1 MAVHSK
7 EDILLVEE
15 EHIPQE
21 LKQRRQ
27 FVLWKAVFNEETKKF
42 DKLPFQSNGFPA
54 DSTDLATWGDF
65 ETIMRVYNEGDCIG
79 NQYDGI
85 GFVLSDADK
94 YAVIDI
100 DDIED
105 IDNLDALASEITSM
119 SYAEVSPSG
128 KGIHVWTRY
137 KHDKT
142 RHKNKDAKTG
152 YEIYDQKR
160 YISITGQAI
169 NNLPINDGGPQ
180 LEAFLDKVLKRE
192 RPISPQIYNGQ
203 SGKAALPEGEIIK
216 RILASQQS
224 EKFIKLLYGGWE
236 SDYNNDHSAADMA
249 LANILAFWCNKDLKV
264 MESIFRKSV
273 LGQREKFDRPQNN
286 VTYGIE
292 LLNKAIAECRD
303 TFTLEEKPQKQSE
316 WFAKNANGT
325 TSFLHHV
332 LGKIIKEEYSIV
344 RYPNM
349 HGELYFYHKKRGIYE
364 QDASGKAIK
373 GIIRHYDETLKN
385 NQINEVLRYI
395 EETCSIVKEV
405 NTNYIAVG
413 NGLID
418 FKEKELIPFTP
429 KYFVLQKIPTNYVL
443 DAYDDFIENTLIKI
457 TENHTPSIENIKEM
471 LACIA
476 YPGILVPRLWYLYGK
491 TASNGKSSL
500 INMIYQSFNSEGGN
514 VSAVSPHKLS
524 SNNFSSAAIYGKLAN
539 VTDDNPD
546 FQIEDSGDLK
556 TLITGGPT
564 QIERKGKDSITVRI
578 TATMVVASNHL
589 PRFAEQGNA
598 INRRLW
604 ILPFNHNFSKDA
616 DCLSDV
622 ETQEKISSQSAKEYV
637 LKLAIDKAFEML
649 SNPSSEKLTANE
661 RCHEILAMFVEQNDP
676 WLDYFSEFNKDY
688 FIEHAGETVIKDYQN
703 WCKDNMVTPLTNSRY
718 KDLVCTR
725 LSMEWKDKRVIVNGI
740 SKVKKGFKLKAQQEP
755 QQNGNFFKLDNH

>member
-1 MAVHSK
+1 MAITDLGQIVLIN
-7 EDILLVEE
+7 EDG
-15 EHIPQE
+15 IPEE
-21 LKQRRQ
+21 LKSRKQW
-27 FVLWKAVFNEETKKF
+27 VLWRAIYNNETGRF
-42 DKLPFQSNGFPA
+42 DKLPFQTDGSPA
-54 DSTDLATWGDF
+54 SSTDLATWNDF
-65 ETIMRVYNEGDCIG
+65 EVVLQIYNEGDQKG

-85 GFVLSDADK
+85 GFVLSSLDPYLVVD
-94 YAVIDI
+94 V

-105 IDNLDALASEITSM
+105 VNNLDELASEITTM
-119 SYAEVSPSG
+119 SFAELSPSK
-128 KGIHVWTRY
+128 KGVHVWFKA
-137 KHDKT
+137 KHNKE
-142 RHKNKDAKTG
+142 RHKNKDSKTG
-152 YEIYDQKR
+152 YEVYETSR
-160 YISITGQAI
+160 YMTVTGESI
-169 NNLPINDGGPQ
+169 NDLPINNGSPQ
-180 LEAFLDKVLKRE
+180 LDVFLDKVLKRE
-192 RPISPQIYNGQ
+192 KPVNPQVNNGQ
-203 SGKAALPEGEIIK
+203 VGKAALPEGEIIK
-216 RILASQQS
+216 RALASKHGDRFM
-224 EKFIKLLYGGWE
+224 KFMFGGWE
-236 SDYNNDHSAADMA
+236 ELFSSQSEADMSF
-249 LANILAFWCNKDLKV
+249 ANDLTFWCNRDFQ
-264 MESIFRKSV
+264 MCDSIFRKSS
-273 LGQREKFDRPQNN
+273 LMREKYDSSRSG

-292 LLNKAIAECRD
+292 LLNKAIAECGD
-303 TFTLEEKPQKQSE
+303 TFTLEEKPEKQFE
-316 WFAKNANGT
+316 WFVKNPNGT

-395 EETCSIVKEV
+395 EETCSVVKEV

-418 FKEKELIPFTP
+418 FKEKKLIPFTSRH
-429 KYFVLQKIPTNYVL
+429 FVLQKIPTNYVF
-443 DAYDDFIENTLIKI
+443 DAYDDFVANTLIKV
-457 TENHTPSIENIKEM
+457 TENHLPSIENIKEM

-500 INMIYQSFNSEGGN
+500 INMIYQTFNSEGGN
-514 VSAVSPHKLS
+514 ISAVSPHKLS

-556 TLITGGPT
+556 TIITGGPT

-598 INRRLW
+598 IDRRLW

-616 DCLSDV
+616 DRLSDV
-622 ETQEKISSQSAKEYV
+622 ETQEKISSQSTKEYV
-637 LKLAIDKAFEML
+637 LRLAIDKAFEML

-661 RCHEILAMFVEQNDP
+661 KCREILAMFVEQNDP
-676 WLDYFSEFNKDY
+676 WLDYFAEFNVDY
-688 FIEHAGETVIKDYQN
+688 FVEQAGETVIKDYQE
-703 WCKDNMVTPLTNSRY
+703 WCKSNMVTPLTNSRY

-725 LSMEWKDKRVIVNGI
+725 LSMEWKDKRVLINST
-740 SKVKKGFKLKAQQEP
+740 SKVKKGFKLKPQQES
-755 QQNGNFFKLDNH
+755 QQKSNFFKLDNH

>member
-1 MAVHSK
+1 MAITDLKQIILVN
-7 EDILLVEE
+7 EDG
-15 EHIPQE
+15 IPDE

-27 FVLWKAVFNEETKKF
+27 WVLYRAIHDKEKAVYQKI
-42 DKLPFQSNGFPA
+42 PFQANGQRA
-54 DSTDLATWGDF
+54 DSTDSITWTDF
-65 ETIMRVYNEGDCIG
+65 QTVMQIYNEGDLDG
-79 NQYDGI
+79 NEYHGI
-85 GFVLSDADK
+85 GFVLSSSDP
-94 YAVIDI
+94 YMCIDI
-100 DDIED
+100 DNISDIE
-105 IDNLDALASEITSM
+105 NLDELATELTNM
-119 SYAEVSPSG
+119 SYAELSVSG
-128 KGIHVWTRY
+128 TGVHIWFKAKI
-137 KHDKT
+137 DKV
-142 RHKNKDAKTG
+142 RHKNKNTKTG
-152 YEIYDQKR
+152 YEAYENSR
-160 YISITGQAI
+160 FITFTGESL
-169 NNLPINDGGPQ
+169 NDLPINEGGTQ
-180 LEAFLDKVLKRE
+180 LDAFLDKVLKRE
-192 RPISPQIYNGQ
+192 KTVNPQINNGQ
-203 SGKAALPEGEIIK
+203 TRKAALPEGEIIK
-216 RILASQQS
+216 RALASKHGDRFM
-224 EKFIKLLYGGWE
+224 KFMFGGWE
-236 SDYNNDHSAADMA
+236 ESFSSQSEADMSF
-249 LANILAFWCNKDLKV
+249 ANDLAFWCNCDFQ
-264 MESIFRKSV
+264 MCDSIFRKSS
-273 LGQREKFDRPQNN
+273 LMREKYDSSRSG

-292 LLNKAIAECRD
+292 LLNKAIAECGD
-303 TFTLEEKPQKQSE
+303 TFTLEEKPEKQFA

-364 QDASGKAIK
+364 QDPSGKAIK

-395 EETCSIVKEV
+395 EETCSVVKEV

-418 FKEKELIPFTP
+418 FKEKKLIPFTS

-443 DAYDDFIENTLIKI
+443 GAYDDFVENTLIKV
-457 TENHTPSIENIKEM
+457 TENHLPSIENIKEM

-500 INMIYQSFNSEGGN
+500 INMIYQTFNSEGGN
-514 VSAVSPHKLS
+514 ISAVSPHKLS

-556 TLITGGPT
+556 TIITGGPT

-637 LKLAIDKAFEML
+637 LRLAIDKAFEML
-649 SNPSSEKLTANE
+649 NNPCSEKLTANE
-661 RCHEILAMFVEQNDP
+661 KCHEILAMFVEQNDP
-676 WLDYFSEFNKDY
+676 WLDYFAEFNVDY
-688 FIEHAGETVIKDYQN
+688 FVEQAGETVIKDYQN

-725 LSMEWKDKRVIVNGI
+725 LSMEWKDKRVMVNSV
-740 SKVKKGFKLKAQQEP
+740 SKVKKGFKLKPQQES
-755 QQNGNFFKLDNH
+755 QQKSNFFKLDNH

>member
-1 MAVHSK
+1 MAIK
-7 EDILLVEE
+7 DLQQIILLNEDG
-15 EHIPQE
+15 IPDE

-27 FVLWKAVFNEETKKF
+27 WLLWRAIYNNETGKY
-42 DKLPFQSNGFPA
+42 DKLPFQVNGDPA
-54 DSTDLATWGDF
+54 SSTDFASWNDF
-65 ETIMRVYNEGDCIG
+65 QTVLQIYNEGDSKG
-79 NQYDGI
+79 NKYDGI
-85 GFVLSDADK
+85 GFVLTVYDPFL
-94 YAVIDI
+94 VVDI
-100 DDIED
+100 DNIED
-105 IDNLDALASEITSM
+105 IDSLDTLAGEITSM
-119 SYAEVSPSG
+119 SYSELSPSG
-128 KGIHVWTRY
+128 KGLHIWFKA
-137 KHDKT
+137 KHDKE
-142 RHKNKDAKTG
+142 RHKNKDAKTH
-152 YEIYDQKR
+152 YEVYETGR
-160 YISITGQAI
+160 YMTFTGESI
-169 NNLPINDGGPQ
+169 NDLPINEGGQ
-180 LEAFLDKVLKRE
+180 KLNAFLDKVLKRE
-192 RPISPQIYNGQ
+192 KPILPQINNGTT
-203 SGKAALPEGEIIK
+203 GTAALSEGEIIK
-216 RILASQQS
+216 RILASKQN
-224 EKFIKLLYGGWE
+224 EKFIKCNFGGWE
-236 SDYNNDHSAADMA
+236 DDFNHDQSSADMSF
-249 LANILAFWCNKDLKV
+249 ANMLAFWCNKDFAV
-264 MESIFRKSV
+264 MESIFRKSC
-273 LGQREKFDRPQNN
+273 LMRDKFDRPQNG

-292 LLNKAIAECRD
+292 LLNKAIAECRE
-303 TFTLEEKPQKQSE
+303 TFTLEEKQPKQNE
-316 WFAKNANGT
+316 WFTKNANGT

-332 LGKIIKEEYSIV
+332 LGRIIKDDYSIV

-418 FKEKELIPFTP
+418 FKGRKLIPFTP
-429 KYFVLQKIPTNYVL
+429 KYFVLQKISTNYIL
-443 DAYDDFIENTLIKI
+443 RAHDDFVENTLIKI
-457 TENHTPSIENIKEM
+457 TENHLPSIENIKEM

-476 YPGILVPRLWYLYGK
+476 YPGILVPKLWYLYGK

-500 INMIYQSFNSEGGN
+500 INMIYQTFNSEGGN
-514 VSAVSPHKLS
+514 ISAVSPHKLS

-556 TLITGGPT
+556 TIITGGPT

-637 LKLAIDKAFEML
+637 LRLAIDKAFGML
-649 SNPSSEKLTANE
+649 NNPSSEKLTANE
-661 RCHEILAMFVEQNDP
+661 KCHEILAMFVEQNDP
-676 WLDYFSEFNKDY
+676 WLDYFSEYKVDY
-688 FIEHAGETVIKDYQN
+688 FIERAGETVIKDYQI
-703 WCKDNMVTPLTNSRY
+703 WCKDNMVAPLTNSRF
-718 KDLVCTR
+718 KDLVCSR
-725 LSMEWKDKRVIVNGI
+725 LPMEWKDKRVTINGD
-740 SKVKKGFKLKAQQEP
+740 SKVKKGFALKPQQES
-755 QQNGNFFKLDNH
+755 QQNGNFFKMDNP